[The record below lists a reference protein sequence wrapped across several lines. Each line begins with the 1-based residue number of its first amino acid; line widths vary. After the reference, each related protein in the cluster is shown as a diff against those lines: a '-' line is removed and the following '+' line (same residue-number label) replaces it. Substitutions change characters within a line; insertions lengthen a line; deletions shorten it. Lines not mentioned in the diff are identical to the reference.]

1 MSLPR
6 REEREISGDTFPLSA
21 SLSLVPPPPSFF
33 RFTYPPSSL
42 SFLRKITTWLL
53 TLIFQHLS
61 ECDSLSFVSPHTPTS
76 LLLLSLPPSIHPPTQ
91 HSLSQ
96 PQPPRVVCLSFP
108 RQFNFYHVTG
118 ERQTEMEKNKNK
130 SDSNRGRFAR
140 LSGCLSLS
148 LCEFCDMY
156 TTMNLQWGEVSLR
169 ADVCHSWSDIDTQAA
184 FHSDS
189 WGSDLIH
196 RDRHWLRIEV
206 CVCPFVYLCIRC
218 HPLYMSHFSAW
229 DTSEKALSAA
239 ITPIVFSMHAHACYC

>member
-1 MSLPR
+1 MSVTA
-6 REEREISGDTFPLSA
+6 SPLCPPT
-21 SLSLVPPPPSFF
+21 PPPHCFFCPYLHPS
-33 RFTYPPSSL
+33 T
-42 SFLRKITTWLL
+42 
-53 TLIFQHLS
+53 
-61 ECDSLSFVSPHTPTS
+61 
-76 LLLLSLPPSIHPPTQ
+76 HPPTQ

-206 CVCPFVYLCIRC
+206 RVCPFVYLCIRC